1 MANQNPR
8 LNNQTET
15 EKTSAPTETT
25 QHQSPEP
32 ILSETQSAETQS
44 QQKPSQPA
52 KEEKKPR
59 GGRSERP
66 KKAKTDAETPI
77 IDDGKEI
84 KVPGVVGKHFTDNLN
99 DPNAELMTVD
109 QVIAH
114 MATMNNVPREFN
126 RLRNSGVLA
135 DENTTRNALRN
146 KGFSV

>member
-1 MANQNPR
+1 MANRNPR
-8 LNNQTET
+8 LNNQAKT
-15 EKTSAPTETT
+15 EKTSVLTVPEETIQTTAQT
-25 QHQSPEP
+25 QPE
-32 ILSETQSAETQS
+32 STQS
-44 QQKPSQPA
+44 QQNQSQPA
-52 KEEKKPR
+52 KGETKPR
-59 GGRSERP
+59 SRNSKP
-66 KKAKTDAETPI
+66 KTDAETPI
-77 IDDGKEI
+77 IDEGKEI
-84 KVPGVVGKHFTDNLN
+84 KVPGVVGKHFTDNLK